1 MDSHV
6 LVWLSACPFVL
17 VFLSMEGAFMVS
29 KKFFFSMGFCEY
41 CMKRKLLEICWQ
53 KRKGEVEN
61 RTKFSHLFDG
71 RA

>member
-17 VFLSMEGAFMVS
+17 VFLSMEGAFIVS
-29 KKFFFSMGFCEY
+29 ANIFFSLGFCEY
-41 CMKRKLLEICWQ
+41 CMKRKLLKISWQ
-53 KRKGEVEN
+53 KGKGEIEN
-61 RTKFSHLFDG
+61 RTIFSHLFGG